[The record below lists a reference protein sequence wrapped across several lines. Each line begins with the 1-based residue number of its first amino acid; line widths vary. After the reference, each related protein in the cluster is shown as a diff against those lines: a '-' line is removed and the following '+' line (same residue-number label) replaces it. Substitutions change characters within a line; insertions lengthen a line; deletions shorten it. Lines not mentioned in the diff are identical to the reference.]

1 MGGGHV
7 TRREALM
14 VVLAGIAMITAG
26 LTWMFGPYGL
36 IGTGAALVV
45 GVPVLLDERPEK
57 VKTDA

>member
-1 MGGGHV
+1 M

-14 VVLAGIAMITAG
+14 VVLAGLAMITAG

-36 IGTGAALVV
+36 IGVGVAVV
-45 GVPVLLDERPEK
+45 IGVPVLLDERPEK

>member
-1 MGGGHV
+1 M

-36 IGTGAALVV
+36 IGVGAALVI
-45 GVPVLLDERPEK
+45 GVPTLLDERPARSPVKEK
-57 VKTDA
+57 IDA